1 MAHAFNIRYLAH
13 HEIDKSKWDR
23 CIKEADNGLIYG
35 YSFYLDHMAKYW
47 DGLVLNDYEVVMPLT
62 WNKKYGI
69 FYLYQPFLCAQL
81 GVFGKNIEPKISSA
95 FLKAIPQKFKYWDIC
110 LNHHNILPLKDF
122 NIFLR
127 HNFVLRLSRPYE
139 KLYKNYREN
148 IQRNI
153 KKGVQLGCV
162 SQTNFPVEQVIELSQ
177 QQTQSHSNQKHDFES
192 FKKLYH
198 LLHERKQAITYGIFS
213 AAK

>member
-1 MAHAFNIRYLAH
+1 
-13 HEIDKSKWDR
+13 
-23 CIKEADNGLIYG
+23 
-35 YSFYLDHMAKYW
+35 
-47 DGLVLNDYEVVMPLT
+47 
-62 WNKKYGI
+62 
-69 FYLYQPFLCAQL
+69 
-81 GVFGKNIEPKISSA
+81 
-95 FLKAIPQKFKYWDIC
+95 
-110 LNHHNILPLKDF
+110 
-122 NIFLR
+122 
-127 HNFVLRLSRPYE
+127 LRLSRPYE

-213 AAK
+213 AAKELLSSCVFFFSNERAYYILVGNHPNGRTVGASHALIDAFIKDHAGKNLLLDFEGSDIHNLAFFYRSFGATDEKYPAVRLNNLPWYFK